1 MSTRRTPGKR
11 IPLRQTPTNTRRPRR
26 PTTTTKIKI
35 RIRHR
40 RILPLLAE
48 GYLSCTRSNGGDN
61 AAVFFCIGRVRLV
74 AAQRGPFKYRE
85 QRPAEGGRNHVAVSP
100 TGKRTRHCS

>member
-48 GYLSCTRSNGGDN
+48 GYLSCTSNGGDN

-85 QRPAEGGRNHVAVSP
+85 QRPAEGAGTTLLCFSM
-100 TGKRTRHCS
+100 GKRTRHYS